1 MDEHDIA
8 QDLAQ
13 RERDAAIAAF
23 RAAHPAPAADWQAAS
38 AKWCAAPG
46 CGERIPDARRRAI
59 PGVQRCVDC
68 QAALDKRLRQQQRGF
83 T

>member
-13 RERDAAIAAF
+13 RERDAAL
-23 RAAHPAPAADWQAAS
+23 AAHRRAHPPAALDWRTAS
-38 AKWCAAPG
+38 AKWCIEPC
-46 CGERIPDARRRAI
+46 CGERIPDERRRAI

-68 QAALDKRLRQQQRGF
+68 QQRADQLKKQHRRGYA
-83 T
+83 